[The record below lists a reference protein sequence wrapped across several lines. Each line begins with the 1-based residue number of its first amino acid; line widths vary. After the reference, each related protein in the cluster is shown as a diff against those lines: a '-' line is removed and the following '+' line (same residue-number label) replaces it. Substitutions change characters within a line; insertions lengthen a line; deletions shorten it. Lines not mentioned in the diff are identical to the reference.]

1 MDDKTASAIVSA
13 VIVAF
18 GFVLTVCH
26 WRIDVI
32 DLYCKRCGAR
42 LIKTEYKE
50 VGKHGRGE
58 SKGQV

>member
-1 MDDKTASAIVSA
+1 MMCEKAIREVRTYGAIGRCTCS
-13 VIVAF
+13 
-18 GFVLTVCH
+18 LCH

-50 VGKHGRGE
+50 VGKHGRDG
-58 SKGQV
+58 KGKV